1 VTSDEKEPQKY
12 KGMKKAFKSATTETI
27 DGEPIDV
34 PNYAFLIFDVSV
46 FLFITKLR
54 KNVMDS
60 ESCLLPVTCT
70 LKKK

>member
-12 KGMKKAFKSATTETI
+12 KGMKQAFKSATTETI
-27 DGEPIDV
+27 DGEPIEV
-34 PNYAFLIFDVSV
+34 PKYAFLIFDVSV
-46 FLFITKLR
+46 SVLITKLR
-54 KNVMDS
+54 KNVMGS